1 MPLFCSLIHGRGR
14 RKHVALSVPSRV
26 NRWDR
31 RDTAFRGGASDRSA
45 LDKEEFSWNQNYA
58 WPCPWCWQGVC
69 VRDSL
74 RLENLHF
81 DRTFLARRTLQPPLG
96 ADKKRW
102 NYRAASIGQSRQSP
116 RNRFGRSPFLEKPPA
131 WNCIR
136 SERAMFFSD
145 RRCAWT
151 SPWELIEPLWYAGDL
166 RERKKKGG
174 WETFDDSRGTQDY
187 YRWKSG
193 YFISNRIEKSARI
206 RRDFRST
213 LLPRG
218 NVKRHGIIRVI

>member
-1 MPLFCSLIHGRGR
+1 MVAVDGNTLPYRCLHAWIDGTDATR
-14 RKHVALSVPSRV
+14 RFEAARAIDQLSIKR
-26 NRWDR
+26 N
-31 RDTAFRGGASDRSA
+31 FREIKITPG
-45 LDKEEFSWNQNYA
+45 
-58 WPCPWCWQGVC
+58 PCPWCWQGVC